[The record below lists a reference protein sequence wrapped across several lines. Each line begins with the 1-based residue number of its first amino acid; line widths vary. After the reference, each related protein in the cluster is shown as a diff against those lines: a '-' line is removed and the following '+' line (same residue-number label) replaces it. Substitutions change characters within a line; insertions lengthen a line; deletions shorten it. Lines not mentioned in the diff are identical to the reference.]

1 MFQIHH
7 ERKKKKKTIKR
18 TEGALVRTFG
28 VLLQSLG
35 MKAATN
41 TKGHRTAEPPC
52 LYLVFEQ
59 SVHVK
64 RAKATNESWK

>member
-1 MFQIHH
+1 MK
-7 ERKKKKKTIKR
+7 EKKKNNQEV
-18 TEGALVRTFG
+18 EGVLVRTFG

-35 MKAATN
+35 MKAATD

>member
-1 MFQIHH
+1 MK
-7 ERKKKKKTIKR
+7 EKKKNNQEV
-18 TEGALVRTFG
+18 EGVLVRTFG

-35 MKAATN
+35 MKAATE